1 MRDIVKHDVTIYL
14 HLLIGN
20 QTCKVIS
27 PYMLI
32 IRNYRYFSLLGLQ
45 DSSVK
50 ALTEEDHW
58 TLGNFS
64 SACH

>member
-1 MRDIVKHDVTIYL
+1 MAGIVKHDVTIYL

-20 QTCKVIS
+20 QACKVTS

-45 DSSVK
+45 DSLVK
-50 ALTEEDHW
+50 AMTEEDHC
-58 TLGNFS
+58 TRQL
-64 SACH
+64 

>member
-1 MRDIVKHDVTIYL
+1 MPDTVKHDVTIYL

-20 QTCKVIS
+20 QACKVTS

-45 DSSVK
+45 DSSVR
-50 ALTEEDHW
+50 L
-58 TLGNFS
+58 
-64 SACH
+64 